1 MSRRA
6 VERVVLATI
15 TLLLVG
21 CGLLGRGEERSELD
35 ESELA
40 IVVANGGL
48 EDVSLVLEQ
57 PNGETD
63 SLRVQ
68 PCASLFKLLSTNRPW
83 RLDVGEA
90 AVLSLGEV
98 TILVGVPVT
107 VYHVIVAPDGGV
119 DVAGPEA
126 TDRMPEAQLRFPCA
140 AQ

>member
-6 VERVVLATI
+6 FERVVLATI

-21 CGLLGRGEERSELD
+21 CGLLGRDEERSELD

-57 PNGETD
+57 PNGDTD
-63 SLRVQ
+63 TLPVQ
-68 PCASLFKLLSTNRPW
+68 PCASLVKLLSTNVPW

-90 AVLSLGEV
+90 TVLSLGEV
-98 TILVGVPVT
+98 TILVGEPVS
-107 VYHVIVAPDGGV
+107 VYNVIVAPDGGV

-126 TDRMPEAQLRFPCA
+126 ADRIPEAGLRFPCA
-140 AQ
+140 AR